1 MGSPAEGDQL
11 KKITVKSA
19 FSQDPSRCSVSPSIQ
34 IHGEPR
40 VGPHKDPVPA
50 PKPRRATRN
59 PTRCSSN
66 ARRLCTPVPS
76 PAEAAL
82 PGSQPRG
89 RDLRP
94 QTSSSWR
101 ALWGKAWR
109 CASEAWGRG
118 ESIPFDRAMPPLG
131 DSGTSTLRCRRT
143 QAQPVVRALVP
154 VHLRGGPRRP
164 PPARASRARGQR
176 PKEVRP
182 AAPRDPLPALPSGGC
197 GSPGRSLRP
206 PPPTG
211 ARPTPRPRLCVRAR
225 IRTKNGPRE
234 ARGTRPGRRGARGAE
249 DAGNGGPRRRRRR
262 GHGPGALRRER
273 PPGFSGRPPGGREAA
288 ARATTERPAFLE
300 RPRAARCARRP
311 PGSGLRPAGGSTAA
325 AAPRGGGTGSEAE
338 GPGAPPAAGREA
350 ARTEEFKKFKP
361 LKSKCA
367 KRIYTCI

>member
-206 PPPTG
+206 PPPPARGQPRGLAFVFAPGSAQRTGPAKLGGRGRAGG
-211 ARPTPRPRLCVRAR
+211 AREEPRTPETVAPGGAGGAGTAPGRSGGRDPPASRDGPLVGARQPPAPPPR
-225 IRTKNGPRE
+225 GPR
-234 ARGTRPGRRGARGAE
+234 
-249 DAGNGGPRRRRRR
+249 
-262 GHGPGALRRER
+262 
-273 PPGFSGRPPGGREAA
+273 S
-288 ARATTERPAFLE
+288 
-300 RPRAARCARRP
+300 
-311 PGSGLRPAGGSTAA
+311 
-325 AAPRGGGTGSEAE
+325 
-338 GPGAPPAAGREA
+338 
-350 ARTEEFKKFKP
+350 
-361 LKSKCA
+361 
-367 KRIYTCI
+367 